1 MTFSLQRY
9 LDELAPL
16 VNIDCGTF
24 QREGIEVIAALMADK
39 YEQMARWHI
48 KRVEC
53 GEAGIGLE
61 IRNQP
66 THPHIDVML
75 IGHMDTVFPQGTAA
89 ERPMHVE
96 DGFAYGPGVSDMKS
110 GLLNIVY
117 ALRALPQAE
126 RDALSICVCMN
137 PDEEVGS
144 IHSSTWLESVARDAR
159 YVLVAEAARA
169 DGGLVKARKGMARY
183 KIAVSGRAA
192 HAGNEPEKGRSAIT
206 ELAHWLVTLDSM
218 KDLEAG
224 TSINAGLIEGGA
236 GANIVAAYASALVD
250 VRFWDNNAYCA
261 LDQAIQARASHPYTP
276 DVTIELVRE
285 AYKPAMVPTP
295 ETEHLMGL
303 VEAAAFEETVPI
315 HWKAVGGGSDANN
328 TAALGIPSLDGFGPV
343 GANFHSDGEYLQ
355 LDSIEPR
362 IRLLT
367 RVLSR
372 LAEQKTV

>member
-16 VNIDCGTF
+16 VNVDCGTF

-39 YEQMARWHI
+39 YEQMTGWHI

-66 THPHIDVML
+66 TNRHIDVLL
-75 IGHMDTVFPQGTAA
+75 IGHMDTVFPKGTAA

-96 DGFAYGPGVSDMKS
+96 EGFAHGPGVSDMKS

-117 ALRALPQAE
+117 ALRALPMDD
-126 RDALSICVCMN
+126 RDKLSICVCMN

-144 IHSSTWLESVARDAR
+144 IHSSAWLETVARQAR

-183 KIAVSGRAA
+183 KIAISGRAA
-192 HAGNEPEKGRSAIT
+192 HAGNEPEKGRSAVT

-218 KDLEAG
+218 KDIEAG
-224 TSINAGLIEGGA
+224 TSINAGVIEGGT
-236 GANIVAAYASALVD
+236 GANIVAESASALID
-250 VRFWDNNAYCA
+250 VRFWDNNAYHA
-261 LDQAIQARASHPYTP
+261 IDQAIRGRALHPYTP
-276 DVTIELVRE
+276 DVTVKLARE
-285 AYKPAMVPTP
+285 AYKPAMVPSI
-295 ETEHLMGL
+295 ETEHLMNL
-303 VEAAAFEETVPI
+303 VETAAFDEKVPI

-343 GANFHSDGEYLQ
+343 GANFHSDEEYLQ

-367 RVLSR
+367 RVFSL
-372 LAEQKTV
+372 LANQKTV